1 MEEIIRQYLKDH
13 LSINIK
19 EEYFGFNGISR
30 VIELLL
36 DNEAISSDSYTLKRD
51 EG

>member
-1 MEEIIRQYLKDH
+1 MEDTIKKYLKDH

-19 EEYFGFNGISR
+19 EENYGFNGRCITF
-30 VIELLL
+30 ELQI
-36 DNEAISSDSYTLKRD
+36 DDEVISSDSYTLKND